1 LTVQMALG
9 FLLTGATIWLVPAVE
24 QAAGWHLALAVL
36 AIGPLC
42 GILAMLRLLAVR
54 VGSR

>member
-1 LTVQMALG
+1 VQMALG